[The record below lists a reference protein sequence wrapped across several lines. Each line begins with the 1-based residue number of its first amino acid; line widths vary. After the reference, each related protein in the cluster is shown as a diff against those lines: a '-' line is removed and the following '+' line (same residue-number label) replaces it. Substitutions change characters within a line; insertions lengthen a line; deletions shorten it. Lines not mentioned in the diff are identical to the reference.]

1 MMTPTAGG
9 PGEHETLS
17 KAVARRLRGRMGELQ
32 LKGTEVA
39 AAIGMTQGSFS
50 RRYTGTAAWELDE
63 LELLESATGIRI
75 TYLLGLEDAAGE
87 STITGVISRIEPAAE
102 QQPPRQG
109 PPPAPSGPP
118 QLQYLDP
125 SPIRYDHD
133 LWPGSPAV
141 RQAIA

>member
-1 MMTPTAGG
+1 
-9 PGEHETLS
+9 
-17 KAVARRLRGRMGELQ
+17 MGELQ

-39 AAIGMTQGSFS
+39 AKLGMTQGSFS

-63 LELLESATGIRI
+63 LERLEIATGIRI

-87 STITGVISRIEPAAE
+87 TTVTGVISRIEPAQQQ
-102 QQPPRQG
+102 QQPQQQPQS
-109 PPPAPSGPP
+109 PPAPPAGPP

-125 SPIRYDHD
+125 APIRYDHG